1 MNNHD
6 NPKTAAAQF
15 HYLNGGTKKPD
26 DHGIKDLLK
35 AQPELMNLMERY
47 IKKSLEVALQEAKH
61 ERR

>member
-1 MNNHD
+1 VNNHD
-6 NPKTAAAQF
+6 NPKTAAAQV